1 MSFPGEDGS
10 DETLALVELPEIP
23 EENLEAW
30 GRIEATQIQ
39 PRMKR
44 ALRRLAVGAS
54 LREAARSEDY
64 RSTADLIRYAHKHG
78 LISMTTHQLI
88 NQFRRTSYIAMDLVE
103 DRITN
108 DPDSV
113 SVKDAAIVAG
123 IAADKVA
130 KKEHWGQPEPD
141 SSLGNVLAE
150 IAERIIQSPSKLDIH
165 ITAEPVQASDPLE
178 SARDVTPCSGDGS
191 LTERSFQ

>member
-1 MSFPGEDGS
+1 MSFPGENGS
-10 DETLALVELPEIP
+10 EETLALEELPEIP

-30 GRIEATQIQ
+30 ERIEATKIQ
-39 PRMKR
+39 ARMKR
-44 ALRRLAVGAS
+44 ALRRLAAGAS

-130 KKEHWGQPEPD
+130 KKEHWGQQEPEEKLGDCLIEIAKMVLQRPGKLSLDYTPEP
-141 SSLGNVLAE
+141 A
-150 IAERIIQSPSKLDIH
+150 
-165 ITAEPVQASDPLE
+165 QASDPVE
-178 SARDVTPCSGDGS
+178 SARDVTP
-191 LTERSFQ
+191 RSVMNPQDC

>member
-1 MSFPGEDGS
+1 MSFPGENGS

-30 GRIEATQIQ
+30 ERIEATEIQ